1 MMAGSV
7 ITRNKE
13 DAKLLAND
21 LKEHD
26 FVFERGIG
34 ESTAYEGVS
43 RLKRL
48 YLVHAEGYAGG
59 PLKHGSFTL

>member
-43 RLKRL
+43 RLKLSIIEYILTETALSR
-48 YLVHAEGYAGG
+48 
-59 PLKHGSFTL
+59 SC